1 MCPGDNRVVAKRLH
15 FETAGR
21 YPSNPC
27 RADPGGSRIGHRR
40 VYHRGVRALIN
51 RSSRPVLEPQRLLIA
66 ALAMVAALAAASAV
80 VAFLE
85 SSVVAI
91 ADASPVYLVAVVLVG
106 SRFGMWAGVATAI
119 ASFLAYDLLFIEP
132 RFSLIVAD
140 PRELLDLVLFLF
152 LAVVV
157 GRLSALGLERA
168 AEATR
173 RASESNALFAMSRIL
188 AVAPDLESAA
198 VEIVGRLVSET
209 SLERVWISIER
220 AGQITILADSEPGRP
235 FPISAFTTGLV
246 RTPGDTPA
254 RWVRSHESK
263 PTGTASGEARAEILR
278 VRMEADGA
286 LVGSLKATRARSS
299 GQPSRETTRLLAL
312 AADQLALAIRRDEL
326 RRDATEAEIARQGDT
341 LKSALLDAVSHDLR
355 TPLASIRA
363 AAGSLSDPEMPLT
376 EDQARA
382 TGVAI
387 DLEAQRL
394 DRLVREV
401 LDLSRIEAGAI
412 RPNLEALDIRDVVE
426 PAVDRLRPMLG
437 DRPVTIDLPDDLPPV
452 RGDAVL
458 LDTIIANLVE
468 NAGRYAPAPAPLA
481 ISATARDDLIRLVV
495 EDGGTG
501 VPARSIGRLF
511 EKFFRVDRSDAGS
524 RRGLGIGLA
533 VVRGLAEGMGGSV
546 EASQSPLGGLQI
558 SVELPV
564 AAEPPAEPTDRA
576 DRADRERA
584 TADSSARPR

>member
-1 MCPGDNRVVAKRLH
+1 M
-15 FETAGR
+15 
-21 YPSNPC
+21 S
-27 RADPGGSRIGHRR
+27 
-40 VYHRGVRALIN
+40 
-51 RSSRPVLEPQRLLIA
+51 
-66 ALAMVAALAAASAV
+66 
-80 VAFLE
+80 
-85 SSVVAI
+85 
-91 ADASPVYLVAVVLVG
+91 DASPVYLVAVVLVG

-119 ASFLAYDLLFIEP
+119 ASFLAYDILFTEP

-140 PRELLDLVLFLF
+140 SREWLDLVLFLF

-168 AEATR
+168 AEASR

-188 AVAPDLESAA
+188 AVAPSLEAA
-198 VEIVGRLVSET
+198 AAEIVQRLVRET
-209 SLERVWISIER
+209 GLERVWIAIER
-220 AGQITILADSEPGRP
+220 AGYSATLADSDPGRP
-235 FPISAFTTGLV
+235 MPTSAFVTNLV

-254 RWVRSHESK
+254 RWVRSHEAK
-263 PTGTASGEARAEILR
+263 PVGAASGETRQELLR

-286 LVGSLKATRARSS
+286 VIGSLKATRARAT
-299 GQPSRETTRLLAL
+299 GHPTRETTRLLAL

-363 AAGSLSDPEMPLT
+363 AAGSLSDPDMPLT

-382 TGVAI
+382 TGAAI

-426 PAVDRLRPMLG
+426 PAVDRLRPLLG
-437 DRPVTIDLPDDLPPV
+437 DRPMTIDLPDDLPPV
-452 RGDAVL
+452 RADAVL
-458 LDTIIANLVE
+458 LDTIVGNLVE
-468 NAGRYAPAPAPLA
+468 NAARYAPAPAPLA
-481 ISATARDDLIRLVV
+481 ISAAADADHIRLVV
-495 EDGGTG
+495 EDGGSG
-501 VPARSIGRLF
+501 VPARSVGRLF

-546 EASQSPLGGLQI
+546 EASPSPLGGLRI
-558 SVELPV
+558 VVELPV
-564 AAEPPAEPTDRA
+564 AAAPPVEA
-576 DRADRERA
+576 A
-584 TADSSARPR
+584 TAAARASAPETAGTSSRPSGPTR

>member
-1 MCPGDNRVVAKRLH
+1 MMPLVDRL
-15 FETAGR
+15 
-21 YPSNPC
+21 P
-27 RADPGGSRIGHRR
+27 
-40 VYHRGVRALIN
+40 
-51 RSSRPVLEPQRLLIA
+51 SRPTLEPRQALVAAVTA
-66 ALAMVAALAAASAV
+66 ALAVAS
-80 VAFLE
+80 
-85 SSVVAI
+85 SSVVVAVLESPRIAI
-91 ADASPVYLVAVVLVG
+91 SDASPVYLVAVVLVG
-106 SRFGMWAGVATAI
+106 SRFGMWAGIATAL
-119 ASFLAYDLLFIEP
+119 ASFLTYDILFTEP
-132 RFSLIVAD
+132 RFSVFVAD
-140 PRELLDLVLFLF
+140 PREWLDLVLFLF

-168 AEATR
+168 AEASR
-173 RASESNALFAMSRIL
+173 RAAESNALFAMSRIL
-188 AVAPDLESAA
+188 AIAPNLEAA
-198 VEIVGRLVSET
+198 AAEIVQRLVRET
-209 SLERVWISIER
+209 GLERVWIAIER
-220 AGQITILADSEPGRP
+220 AGYSATLADSESGRP
-235 FPISAFTTGLV
+235 IPVSSFTTSLV

-254 RWVRSHESK
+254 RWVRSHEAK
-263 PTGTASGEARAEILR
+263 PVGAGSAETRPEILR

-286 LVGSLKATRARSS
+286 VIGSLKATRARAT
-299 GQPSRETTRLLAL
+299 GHPSRETTRLLAL

-363 AAGSLSDPEMPLT
+363 AAGSLTDPDMPLT

-382 TGVAI
+382 TGGAI

-426 PAVDRLRPMLG
+426 PAVDRLRTMLG

-458 LDTIIANLVE
+458 LDTIVGNLVE
-468 NAGRYAPAPAPLA
+468 NAARYAPAPAPLA
-481 ISATARDDLIRLVV
+481 ISAVAAADRIRLVV

-501 VPARSIGRLF
+501 VPARSVGRLF

-546 EASQSPLGGLQI
+546 EASPSPLGGLRI
-558 SVELPV
+558 VVELPV
-564 AAEPPAEPTDRA
+564 AAAPPVEPTNGAGRA
-576 DRADRERA
+576 VEPEAAER
-584 TADSSARPR
+584 SARPAGRTR

>member
-1 MCPGDNRVVAKRLH
+1 MSVVDRL
-15 FETAGR
+15 
-21 YPSNPC
+21 P
-27 RADPGGSRIGHRR
+27 
-40 VYHRGVRALIN
+40 
-51 RSSRPVLEPQRLLIA
+51 SRPVFEPRQALVAAIA
-66 ALAMVAALAAASAV
+66 TALAVASSSAV
-80 VAFLE
+80 VAALE
-85 SSVVAI
+85 SPPISI

-119 ASFLAYDLLFIEP
+119 ASFLTYDLLFTEP

-168 AEATR
+168 AEASR

-188 AVAPDLESAA
+188 TVAPNLEAA
-198 VEIVGRLVSET
+198 AAEIVQRLVLET
-209 SLERVWISIER
+209 GLERVWIAIER
-220 AGQITILADSEPGRP
+220 AGYSTTLADSDPGRP
-235 FPISAFTTGLV
+235 MPVSAFVTNLV

-254 RWVRSHESK
+254 RWVRSHEAK
-263 PTGTASGEARAEILR
+263 PIGTASGETRPEILR

-286 LVGSLKATRARSS
+286 IIGSLKATRARAT

-363 AAGSLSDPEMPLT
+363 AAGSLSDPDMPLT

-382 TGVAI
+382 TGAAI

-437 DRPVTIDLPDDLPPV
+437 DRPLTIDLPDDLPPV
-452 RGDAVL
+452 RADAVL
-458 LDTIIANLVE
+458 LDTIIGNLVE
-468 NAGRYAPAPAPLA
+468 NAARYAPAPAPLA
-481 ISATARDDLIRLVV
+481 ISAVIDKDRIRLVV
-495 EDGGTG
+495 EDGGSG
-501 VPARSIGRLF
+501 VPARSVGRLF

-546 EASQSPLGGLQI
+546 EASPSPLGGLRI
-558 SVELPV
+558 VVELSV
-564 AAEPPAEPTDRA
+564 AAAPPVEPANGAGRAVEPEAAET
-576 DRADRERA
+576 
-584 TADSSARPR
+584 SARPTGTTR

>member
-1 MCPGDNRVVAKRLH
+1 
-15 FETAGR
+15 
-21 YPSNPC
+21 
-27 RADPGGSRIGHRR
+27 
-40 VYHRGVRALIN
+40 
-51 RSSRPVLEPQRLLIA
+51 LEPQRLL
-66 ALAMVAALAAASAV
+66 LATVAIVAAIAAASV
-80 VAFLE
+80 VIAGLE
-85 SSVVAI
+85 SPLVAI
-91 ADASPVYLVAVVLVG
+91 ADASPVYLVAVVIVG

-132 RFSLIVAD
+132 RFSFIVAD

-168 AEATR
+168 SEATR

-188 AVAPDLESAA
+188 ATAPDLESAA
-198 VEIVGRLVSET
+198 VEIVERLVRET
-209 SLERVWISIER
+209 GLERVWIATEH
-220 AGQITILADSEPGRP
+220 AGQTTILADSEPGHLTP
-235 FPISAFTTGLV
+235 VSAFTTGLV

-254 RWVRSHESK
+254 RWVRSHEAR
-263 PTGTASGEARAEILR
+263 PAGVASGDARAEILR

-286 LVGSLKATRARSS
+286 LIGSLKATRARAN

-382 TGVAI
+382 AGVAI

-458 LDTIIANLVE
+458 LDTIIGNLVE
-468 NAGRYAPAPAPLA
+468 NAARYAPPPAPLA
-481 ISATARDDLIRLVV
+481 ISASAHDDHIRILV
-495 EDGGTG
+495 EDGGMG

-546 EASQSPLGGLQI
+546 EASPSPLGGLRI
-558 SVELPV
+558 AVELPV
-564 AAEPPAEPTDRA
+564 AAGPPAEVADRA
-576 DRADRERA
+576 DRAGREPA
-584 TADSSARPR
+584 TTETSTRRT